1 MNKKINIFLLL
12 LILLLESCGSWDEV
26 KKGLTGAK
34 TSSTDEFLVEKK
46 DPLVKPPNFE
56 DLPVPGSN
64 TGNVV
69 SSEKDTEL
77 QSLQSLESNEESYE
91 AADTGST
98 ESNIL
103 KRIKKGLILH
113 PWESKPFA
121 GTSGD

>member
-46 DPLVKPPNFE
+46 DPLVKPPNFDE
-56 DLPVPGSN
+56 LPVPGSN

-103 KRIKKGLILH
+103 KRIRKK
-113 PWESKPFA
+113 
-121 GTSGD
+121 